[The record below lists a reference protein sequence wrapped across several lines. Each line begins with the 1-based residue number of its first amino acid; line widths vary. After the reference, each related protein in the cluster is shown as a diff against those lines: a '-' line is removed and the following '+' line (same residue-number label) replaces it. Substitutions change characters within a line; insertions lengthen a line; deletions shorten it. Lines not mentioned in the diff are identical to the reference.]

1 MIDII
6 QFNITSS
13 IPFNE
18 VFNVVFTVF
27 LYVIPVKLVAFILH
41 KASKWF

>member
-6 QFNITSS
+6 QFNISNS
-13 IPFNE
+13 AIFNE
-18 VFNVVFTVF
+18 VFNLGFTV
-27 LYVIPVKLVAFILH
+27 LVYVIPVKLISVILM